1 MAHLLDFSNDRV
13 NMAYVGRRPWH
24 GLGNELGVD
33 APLETWRVEA
43 GLAFDYRLSPV
54 RFFVEDDDPASYLG
68 APATMPNNF
77 VVYRSDTRAPLA
89 VVSNRYHPVQPGQ
102 ILEFFRELIAQHGF
116 TMETAGSLKG
126 GAVVWALARTGL
138 DLHLGNDVSHQYV
151 LLMTSCDTK
160 LATRATLTAIRVV
173 CWNTLSCALNRAA
186 SDLITV
192 RHTQAFDPEDVARNL
207 GLTTHVWDEYADAAR
222 AMTKVKLS
230 DMDAKAAI
238 IRIFGD
244 PDREIDDQPSQRA
257 MQAVLKLFQG
267 EAKGAAL
274 PSADGTVWGLLN
286 AVTEYVDHHAPER
299 GAGGRLASA
308 WTGVG
313 ERTKRKALDDCVAM
327 AA

>member
-13 NMAYVGRRPWH
+13 NMAYVGRRPWR

-33 APLETWRVEA
+33 TPLETWRVEA

-207 GLTTHVWDEYADAAR
+207 GLTTRRRAGDDKGQALRHGRQGGHHPHLRRPRPRDRRSAQPAR
-222 AMTKVKLS
+222 HA
-230 DMDAKAAI
+230 
-238 IRIFGD
+238 G
-244 PDREIDDQPSQRA
+244 RA
-257 MQAVLKLFQG
+257 
-267 EAKGAAL
+267 EAL
-274 PSADGTVWGLLN
+274 P
-286 AVTEYVDHHAPER
+286 R
-299 GAGGRLASA
+299 GSQGGSPAI
-308 WTGVG
+308 G
-313 ERTKRKALDDCVAM
+313 
-327 AA
+327 